1 MSARARTRIVR
12 VRRKARDG
20 TKAAAAVFAAT
31 RVSHV
36 AYVRDGHPYVWPTL
50 HALVDGRLIL
60 HGSSAGSFAK
70 AVRAG
75 VELCVCATALDGLVL
90 ARSQFEHSVHYR
102 SAVVFG
108 RAEEVVGAAAK
119 RAAGSALTDGLIPG
133 RAAETRPA
141 NAKELRAT
149 LLATLTLG
157 ECSVKISDGPPNDE
171 TDDLDLPVW
180 AGVVPLREVYG
191 EPVPAP
197 DLRAGIPLAP
207 SVAELLAG
215 R

>member
-1 MSARARTRIVR
+1 MSAHARTRVVR
-12 VRRKARDG
+12 VRKKAHDG
-20 TKAAAAVFAAT
+20 AEAAAAVFAAT
-31 RVSHV
+31 RLSHV

-50 HALVDGRLIL
+50 HVLVGGRLIL

-75 VELCVCATALDGLVL
+75 AELCVCATALDGFVL
-90 ARSQFEHSVHYR
+90 ARSQFHHSVHYR
-102 SAVVFG
+102 SAMVFG

-133 RAAETRPA
+133 RAAETRPG
-141 NAKELRAT
+141 NTKELRAT
-149 LLATLTLG
+149 MLATLTLD
-157 ECSVKISDGPPNDE
+157 ECSVKIGDGPPEDE
-171 TDDLDLPVW
+171 QEDLELPVW

-197 DLRAGIPLAP
+197 DLRPGIALAP
-207 SVAELLAG
+207 SVARLLAG